1 MRGRFFLAAIVLL
14 CVGCGRPTFEDSGDV
29 WSAVTNKPKSKV
41 RSILGR
47 PDAVMPTNRYGYG
60 DAWLYKG
67 LILDKSSGRRQGA
80 VINFKGDIALNVD
93 AF

>member
-1 MRGRFFLAAIVLL
+1 MRCRYFLAAAVLL
-14 CVGCGRPTFEDSGDV
+14 CIGCGRPTFEDSSDI
-29 WSAVTNKPKSKV
+29 WSAVTNKPKSQV

-47 PDAVMPTNRYGYG
+47 PDSVMPTNRYGYG

-67 LILDKSSGRRQGA
+67 IILDKASGRRQGA